1 MIFKVAGYSIQKV
14 ESEFTKIIDSDVGR
28 NEKLKQLFSLMAK
41 CWLPD
46 QGLFNPD
53 SNWRSMDIANA
64 ITVALNSMNYNEVVN
79 MQDVTGL
86 DLS

>member
-53 SNWRSMDIANA
+53 SN
-64 ITVALNSMNYNEVVN
+64 
-79 MQDVTGL
+79 
-86 DLS
+86 